1 MKALKR
7 YTLIHSAFLD
17 ADETATEVAV
27 IDLEQDGQSRIQD
40 LETVFQITQNI
51 EGSWSQGSKIWTSS
65 GDCIV
70 NEDYDERICTIV
82 PLPVHKGRRYGLR
95 STSVGDHVKTDCGEL
110 WICCSMGW
118 KQVDELV
125 ENNYRGGRA

>member
-40 LETVFQITQNI
+40 LETVFRLTQNI

-65 GDCIV
+65 GDCIL
-70 NEDYDERICTIV
+70 NEDYDERVCTIV
-82 PLPVHKGRRYGLR
+82 PLPVRKGRRYGLR
-95 STSVGDHVKTDCGEL
+95 STSVGDHIKTDCGEL
-110 WICCSMGW
+110 WICASVGW
-118 KQVDELV
+118 ERVDELV
-125 ENNYRGGRA
+125 ENNYRAGRA

>member
-27 IDLEQDGQSRIQD
+27 IDLEQTGQSRIQD

-125 ENNYRGGRA
+125 ENNYRAGRA